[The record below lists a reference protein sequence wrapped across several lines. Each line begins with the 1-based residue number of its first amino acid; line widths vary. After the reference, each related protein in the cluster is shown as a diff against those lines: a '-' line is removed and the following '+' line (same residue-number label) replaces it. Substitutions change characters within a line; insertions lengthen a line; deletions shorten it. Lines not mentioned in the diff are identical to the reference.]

1 MRYDV
6 VGLGCACLDFLGI
19 VPHLPDQDEQ
29 VWMSDSTQ
37 QGGGMVSTALVTLS
51 RLGASTAFVG
61 KIGDDTAGR
70 VVKEEFDLYGVDSE
84 HLIMDSVATSP
95 VSMILVDESTGQRT
109 IMAGGSAVAMSPS
122 EVPAEMVASAK
133 YLHLDNTNR
142 QAALA
147 AARLARDSGVPVV
160 LDADTMS
167 PPDELEDLLRLTD
180 YLIASEVFADELTG
194 LADPSA
200 AAQALSG
207 YGSTV
212 TVVTLGEAGS
222 LTRTGGRSFHMPA
235 FPVDVVDT
243 TGAGDV
249 YHGAFIFGL
258 LREWKLEKTTEFASA
273 VAAMSCTRLGGRQG
287 IPTLDEA
294 ISFLRERD
302 AEHFNCEEGAQDR
315 KGTGSERMTG
325 GRDL

>member
-61 KIGDDTAGR
+61 KIGNDTAGR

-84 HLIMDSVATSP
+84 HLIVDPVATSP

-109 IMAGGSAVAMSPS
+109 IMAGGSAVDLPAS
-122 EVPAEMVASAK
+122 EIPAGLINSAK

-147 AARLARDSGVPVV
+147 AARLARDARVPVI

-167 PPDELEDLLRLTD
+167 PPDDLEDLLRLTD

-207 YGSTV
+207 YGSAV

-222 LTRTGGRSFHMPA
+222 LMRAGGRSFHMPA
-235 FPVDVVDT
+235 FLVDVVDT

-258 LREWKLEKTTEFASA
+258 LRGWKLEKTVEFASA

-287 IPTLDEA
+287 IPNLDEA
-294 ISFLRERD
+294 MYFLRERD
-302 AEHFNCEEGAQDR
+302 AEHFNF
-315 KGTGSERMTG
+315 
-325 GRDL
+325 